1 METEKGG
8 RRERV
13 RGKTAAH
20 SVSITGPEEKHE
32 TINSFI
38 PDVLPQ
44 QILIIKKKI

>member
-1 METEKGG
+1 MEIEKGG
-8 RRERV
+8 QRESE
-13 RGKTAAH
+13 GKTAAH

-44 QILIIKKKI
+44 QILIIQKS